1 MSLAQLALTLA
12 AAQAPEHGP
21 TSGSE
26 RRLTVVESLQVELP
40 LAAQRLAD
48 LDGDGKPEVLL
59 IARDGRVQR
68 RAATGEHLLGLA
80 GELRIE
86 DPARVLLDVSSFE
99 AEKPGAQLLLAT
111 PKGLWLWALA
121 EGGGFEAAPRELAGR
136 ARLPFRTGEPRLAG
150 LAQDV
155 NRDGRMDVVLPV
167 LDACELWLN
176 EGAGEGGLAKLRRTA
191 RVAVDVDSSVQY
203 EGLYL
208 SSVLVSSFSVPNLS
222 TRDVDGDGRPDLLV
236 EDGNKR
242 SFFLQGENGSFP
254 QEPSV
259 EVDLSIFR
267 DTGATGGVRPGQTL
281 AVVGDATYES
291 RDLDGDGIPDYL
303 IAHGRKVWVF
313 LGTRKGPQFT
323 EPLTILKTAEDV
335 TALTPARLD
344 DDALPDLVIFKVQV
358 PTVAT
363 LLRGLFGEWDVDI
376 GAVGYK
382 NQGGK
387 GFESTPSF
395 RSELV
400 VRLPAIV
407 KLLKDPG
414 QFLER
419 FQELRGRFRTVVRG
433 DFDGDRSE
441 DLGLISADGLRLD
454 VWLEPPG
461 VRGADLDADRALRE
475 VLFESHE
482 EVWDLDRIMMWVG
495 DLADRQVALRTGGRP
510 AAASLDLTL
519 DARLRLAAVEVA
531 DLDGDGRAEL
541 LVVKRPA
548 DGTGASVVDVV
559 RLLE

>member
-1 MSLAQLALTLA
+1 MIAHALAVALAGFA
-12 AAQAPEHGP
+12 SAQSPQRA
-21 TSGSE
+21 E
-26 RRLTVVESLQVELP
+26 RRLVVVETQQVELP

-48 LDGDGKPEVLL
+48 LDGDGKLELL
-59 IARDGRVQR
+59 LLARDGRVER
-68 RAATGEHLLGLA
+68 RAHA
-80 GELRIE
+80 GERLLANAGALTLQ
-86 DPARVLLDVSSFE
+86 DPSHALVDVGAFLSERS
-99 AEKPGAQLLLAT
+99 GAQLVVAT
-111 PKGLWLWALA
+111 PRGLVLWSLA
-121 EGGGFEAAPRELAGR
+121 AQGGFEAESLELASR

-155 NRDGRMDVVLPV
+155 NRDGQMDVVLPV

-176 EGAGEGGLAKLRRTA
+176 EGPGEGGIARLRRTA
-191 RVAVDVDSSVQY
+191 RVAVDVDSSAQL
-203 EGLYL
+203 EGRYL
-208 SSVLVSSFSVPNLS
+208 SSTLVSSFSVPNLT

-236 EDGNKR
+236 EDGNRR
-242 SFFLQGENGSFP
+242 SFFLQGESGSFP
-254 QEPSV
+254 SQPDV
-259 EVDLSIFR
+259 ELDLRIFR
-267 DTGATGGVRPGQTL
+267 DTGAEGGVRPGQTL

-291 RDLDGDGIPDYL
+291 RDLDGDAIPDYL

-313 LGTRKGPQFT
+313 LGSRKGPQFT

-363 LLRGLFGEWDVDI
+363 LLRGLFGEWDVEI

-387 GFESTPSF
+387 GFESTPSY
-395 RSELV
+395 RAELV

-414 QFLER
+414 QFLQR
-419 FQELRGRFRTVVRG
+419 FQELRGRFRTVVPG
-433 DFDGDRSE
+433 DFDGDGAE

-454 VWLEPPG
+454 VWLAPPG

-475 VLFESHE
+475 VLFESNE
-482 EVWDLDRIMMWVG
+482 EVWDLERILLWVG

-510 AAASLDLTL
+510 AAAALDLSM

-531 DLDGDGRAEL
+531 DLDGDARAEL
-541 LVVKRPA
+541 IVVKRPA

-559 RLLE
+559 RLME

>member
-1 MSLAQLALTLA
+1 MSLALLLLALA
-12 AAQAPEHGP
+12 AVQSPERGA
-21 TSGSE
+21 E
-26 RRLTVVESLQVELP
+26 RRLAVVESLEVELP

-48 LDGDGKPEVLL
+48 LDGDGKVELL
-59 IARDGRVQR
+59 LVARDGRIER
-68 RAATGEHLLGLA
+68 RAATGEHLLGLL
-80 GELRIE
+80 GELRLE
-86 DPARVLLDVSSFE
+86 DPSRVLLDAGSFV
-99 AEKPGAQLLLAT
+99 AERSGQQLLLAT
-111 PKGLWLWALA
+111 PRGLWLWSLA

-176 EGAGEGGLAKLRRTA
+176 EGADEGGLARLRRTA
-191 RVAVDVDSSVQY
+191 RVAVDVDTSAQT
-203 EGLYL
+203 EGRYL

-236 EDGNKR
+236 EDGTKR

-254 QEPSV
+254 AQPDV
-259 EVDLSIFR
+259 ELDLSIFR
-267 DTGATGGVRPGQTL
+267 DTGASGGVRPGQTL

-313 LGTRKGPQFT
+313 LGTRQGPQFT

-376 GAVGYK
+376 GAVGYR

-482 EVWDLDRIMMWVG
+482 EVWDIDRILMWVG
-495 DLADRQVALRTGGRP
+495 NLADRQVALRTGGRP
-510 AAASLDLTL
+510 AAASLDLSM
-519 DARLRLAAVEVA
+519 DARLRLAAIEVA
-531 DLDGDGRAEL
+531 DLDGDGRTEL
-541 LVVKRPA
+541 IVIERPA
-548 DGTGASVVDVV
+548 DGTGTSIVDVV